1 MKEITFEAYKAYLNE
16 WEDPNKPGVG
26 KYVINVP
33 KGKRLVMTSQRKY
46 YLADKVDKFVVKDKK
61 KK

>member
-1 MKEITFEAYKAYLNE
+1 MKEITFEAYKGYLNE
-16 WEDPNKPGVG
+16 WVDG
-26 KYVINVP
+26 KYVTNVP
-33 KGKRLVMTSQRKY
+33 KGKRLVLTSNGKY